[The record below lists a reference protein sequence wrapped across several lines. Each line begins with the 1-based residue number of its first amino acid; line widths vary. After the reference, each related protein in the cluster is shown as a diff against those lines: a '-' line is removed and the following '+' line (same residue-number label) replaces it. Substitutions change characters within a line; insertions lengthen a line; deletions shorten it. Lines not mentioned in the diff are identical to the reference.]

1 MQGYILRR
9 LLELIPTVL
18 LVSVVVFTLHRLLP
32 GDIVDILLGEIAGDD
47 VDRARIEALL
57 GIDKPAPEAYIEWL
71 LGMLRGDLGQSLFS
85 RTPIVDE
92 ILWRWPVTI
101 ELTVIALAMII
112 VLGIPIGIIAALRQ
126 ESMLDYILRS
136 GAVLGLSLPTFWI
149 GVMVVTLPAIYFGV
163 LPRTDYVAPNEDLLA
178 NIRLMILPASILA
191 VHYMARVARMMRGTL
206 LEVLRQDYIR
216 TAWAKGLKERVV
228 ITRHALR
235 NSMIPV
241 VTMLGLEFMTMIS
254 GTVVIERIFDLPG
267 IGSYTLSAISFR
279 DYPTVQSVIFLYALI
294 VIVGNLMVDLS
305 YRFIDPRIRYS

>member
-9 LLELIPTVL
+9 LVELIPTVL

-57 GIDKPAPEAYIEWL
+57 GIDKPAPEAYIDWL

-101 ELTVIALAMII
+101 ELTVIALAMIV

-149 GVMVVTLPAIYFGV
+149 GVMVVTLPAIY
-163 LPRTDYVAPNEDLLA
+163 
-178 NIRLMILPASILA
+178 
-191 VHYMARVARMMRGTL
+191 
-206 LEVLRQDYIR
+206 
-216 TAWAKGLKERVV
+216 
-228 ITRHALR
+228 
-235 NSMIPV
+235 
-241 VTMLGLEFMTMIS
+241 LGC
-254 GTVVIERIFDLPG
+254 
-267 IGSYTLSAISFR
+267 A
-279 DYPTVQSVIFLYALI
+279 AAH
-294 VIVGNLMVDLS
+294 
-305 YRFIDPRIRYS
+305 